1 MAYENHYAIKQLFQK
16 FFREAYADA
25 SPGDRLALEK
35 QLEER
40 LDTLLVDSANGAG
53 TSFADLI
60 GLGPKGV
67 QPFGDLGYP
76 RIKPDF
82 DDSIVP
88 SQLHAAAELYYIYQH
103 ERMKVFQVVQVLLRL
118 FREGRMR
125 IQRGPGARGLY
136 LLEKWKPLRYTIRD
150 RMIAY
155 RRA

>member
-25 SPGDRLALEK
+25 TADERLALER

-40 LDTLLVDSANGAG
+40 LDTLLAESANGAG
-53 TSFADLI
+53 GTFADLI
-60 GLGPKGV
+60 GFGPKGV

-88 SQLHAAAELYYIYQH
+88 
-103 ERMKVFQVVQVLLRL
+103 
-118 FREGRMR
+118 
-125 IQRGPGARGLY
+125 
-136 LLEKWKPLRYTIRD
+136 RD
-150 RMIAY
+150 RKSTRLNSSHTVMSYAVFC
-155 RRA
+155 